1 MGYGTPALAMSVLN
15 DIGPG
20 LIAFT
25 YEHFGDFGLH
35 DLAAE
40 FLAVKIP
47 KPRKDEQEQLL
58 ADIAHEEPLFT
69 SWLWHD
75 YRMKDGDK
83 SVLELFSEK
92 KADQLT
98 DSEKRRLQQLI
109 NSQVF
114 SLFKVGSVRPGNIEL
129 TDLVS
134 GTTYNVREYSLA
146 NQVEA
151 GMCMHLRLCRQDDHW
166 EIIVPNGILPL
177 RLDASLIELI
187 ENELP
192 KDMTIKDSFAYQ
204 QLLKGLGFKSSPE
217 AEEPKDLSAARTEFK
232 AALKRTGV
240 DKYITL
246 EGIEK
251 LMSKELKDK
260 NKILSPPSAIR
271 LLVGLVGP
279 EKDSQ
284 ANDLITA
291 ATDLWNA
298 LGPSKEMSKRQ
309 AKGYTPDLL
318 ISAYNHFGWGEYADA
333 ASEHIAKGMV
343 DEAINDYEQLF
354 TKLLS
359 DKTTTA
365 SLYRILANAASL
377 YLADGNSL
385 LGSYLL
391 KQALELCPGY
401 DFALEQDR
409 LLKDGYYDNA
419 ISSKTASIVERNGI
433 TKPLLLEE
441 TRNYSDQEL
450 LNALD
455 QIGINIEPSKL
466 PKLIAKSK
474 SSDQVLFKIFRLNK
488 DDPNIDDADALIDA
502 ARERWAED
510 VVWPDTLHEYAL
522 ELDAAVFPESA
533 DGSIKKPNFKVIDT
547 VLSKFLESLNHANK
561 PVIKAWMNDTI
572 DYADHRQNIV
582 YATLTSDP
590 SLNTS
595 IYKKCRQLCHQLLLT
610 TKDQIFSV
618 PDILE
623 KARAGKSVKNDVTQ
637 LAVSQPMDHIGLQII
652 ADELSILN
660 TKAAIFIYEL
670 ALEALDKR
678 VQNSIWEN
686 PPYDYEILGGHYE
699 YIFGQLEDIYIKTGN
714 MSRSKQVNKRYESV
728 VDDDRL
734 WHTLR
739 LDKLNAYVD
748 NMAMFVEKDNP
759 IISYLEWF
767 KTLGISLTQGDGH
780 ETRLTPPR
788 STLTGQKIGRNEPCP
803 CGAAKPDGSPIKYKY
818 CHGAIKN

>member
-1 MGYGTPALAMSVLN
+1 MSVLN
-15 DIGPG
+15 DINPR

-40 FLAVKIP
+40 FLGVKMR
-47 KPRKDEQEQLL
+47 KPRKDEQEELL

-83 SVLELFSEK
+83 SVLELFYEK
-92 KADQLT
+92 KAGRLIDN
-98 DSEKRRLQQLI
+98 EKRRLQQLI

-114 SLFKVGSVRPGNIEL
+114 SLFKVGSARPGNIEL

-146 NQVEA
+146 SQVET
-151 GMCMHLRLCRQDDHW
+151 GMCMHLRLCQQDDHW
-166 EIIVPNGILPL
+166 EIIVPNGILPF
-177 RLDASLIELI
+177 RLDDSLIELI
-187 ENELP
+187 ENKLP

-204 QLLKGLGFKSSPE
+204 QLLQELGFKSSPE
-217 AEEPKDLSAARTEFK
+217 AAEPKDLSTARTEFK

-246 EGIEK
+246 VGVER
-251 LMSKELKDK
+251 LMSKELKDR
-260 NKILSPPSAIR
+260 NEILSPPSAIR
-271 LLVGLVGP
+271 LLVGLVEP
-279 EKDSQ
+279 EMHIQ
-284 ANDLITA
+284 ANDMMTA

-298 LGPSKEMSKRQ
+298 LGPNKEMSKLQ
-309 AKGYTPDLL
+309 AKGSAPDLL

-343 DEAINDYEQLF
+343 EEAINDYEQLF
-354 TKLLS
+354 TRLLS

-365 SLYRILANAASL
+365 SLYRILTNAASL

-385 LGSYLL
+385 LGPYLL
-391 KQALELCPGY
+391 KQALELCPDY
-401 DFALEQDR
+401 DFALEQDQ

-419 ISSKTASIVERNGI
+419 ISSKTASIVERNGT

-455 QIGINIEPSKL
+455 QIGVNIEPSKL
-466 PKLIAKSK
+466 PKLIAKTK
-474 SSDQVLFKIFRLNK
+474 STDQVLFKIFKLNK
-488 DDPNIDDADALIDA
+488 DDPSIDDADALIDA

-522 ELDAAVFPESA
+522 ELDDAVFPESA
-533 DGSIKKPNFKVIDT
+533 DGSIKKPNSKRADKA
-547 VLSKFLESLNHANK
+547 LSKFLESLNHANK
-561 PVIKAWMNDTI
+561 PLIKAWMNDTI

-582 YATLTSDP
+582 YATLTIDR
-590 SLNTS
+590 SLNPA
-595 IYKKCRQLCHQLLLT
+595 IYKKCRQLCHQLLLA

-618 PDILE
+618 PDILA
-623 KARAGKSVKNDVTQ
+623 KARVGKSVRSDITR
-637 LAVSQPMDHIGLQII
+637 LAASQPMDHIGLQII
-652 ADELSILN
+652 ADELSTLN
-660 TKAAIFIYEL
+660 TKAAIFAYDL
-670 ALEALDKR
+670 GLEALDKR

-699 YIFGQLEDIYIKTGN
+699 YIFGQLEDVYIRTVNIAK
-714 MSRSKQVNKRYESV
+714 SKQVNKLYENV

-734 WHTLR
+734 WHTPR
-739 LDKLNAYVD
+739 LDKLNAFVD
-748 NMAMFVEKDNP
+748 NMAMFAEKDNP
-759 IISYLEWF
+759 IIAYLEWF
-767 KTLGISLTQGDGH
+767 KTLGISLAQGDGH

-803 CGAAKPDGSPIKYKY
+803 CGATKSDGGPIKYKH